1 MGKKVKR
8 WSEAASWRRK
18 DNTMGKKVKRWSEAA
33 SWRRTDDTMGK
44 KSNGGQ
50 KQ

>member
-8 WSEAASWRRK
+8 WSEAVSWT

-33 SWRRTDDTMGK
+33 S
-44 KSNGGQ
+44 
-50 KQ
+50 